1 MSPPRVFT
9 LEEVNELVPLLN
21 NLVATQLSR
30 RIEIES
36 RLKALGTALGSTP
49 SDLVVAAADTSDVRA
64 MKRDL
69 AGRVEEYQTGWR
81 DIEDLGGVLKDAK
94 TGRVD
99 FYGRVD
105 GKLVWLCWRYGDEE
119 IRHYHALD
127 DGFSVKKEL
136 RHSAKHRLLN

>member
-21 NLVATQLSR
+21 NLVATQLAR
-30 RIEIES
+30 RLDIET
-36 RLKALGTALGSTP
+36 RLKTLSEALGSTP
-49 SDLVVAAADTSDVRA
+49 SDLVVVDADTSDVRA
-64 MKRDL
+64 MKREL

-81 DIEDLGGVLKDAK
+81 DIEDLGGVLKDAR

-105 GKLVWLCWRYGDEE
+105 GKLVWLCFRYGDEE
-119 IRHYHALD
+119 IRQYHALD
-127 DGFSVKKEL
+127 EGFSGTKNL

>member
-30 RIEIES
+30 RLEIEG
-36 RLKALGTALGSTP
+36 RLKSLSEALGSTP
-49 SDLVVAAADTSDVRA
+49 SDLVVVEADATDVRT
-64 MKRDL
+64 MKREL

-127 DGFSVKKEL
+127 DGFSARKEL